1 MDEHLAANAKT
12 LARWCYARG
21 IDERILEC
29 GENLLR
35 SAVDQALGRAAPLH
49 LESLLWQ
56 HTAALLGQRRDW
68 DRAHQVSPPTPAEC
82 LPCAVVVDQC
92 PTHAGRRCRACGG
105 QLHRI
110 VVDEGFDTHPC
121 CDRPGEN
128 GSLTVLEHAAQML
141 RATLL
146 AQPA

>member
-1 MDEHLAANAKT
+1 MDEQLAANAKT

-68 DRAHQVSPPTPAEC
+68 DRAHQVSGPAAAKC
-82 LPCAVVVDQC
+82 LLCRSEEHTSELQSLMRISYAVFCLQKKKK
-92 PTHAGRRCRACGG
+92 
-105 QLHRI
+105 
-110 VVDEGFDTHPC
+110 
-121 CDRPGEN
+121 
-128 GSLTVLEHAAQML
+128 S
-141 RATLL
+141 
-146 AQPA
+146 